1 MSMLTPIT
9 LEDISVNAKIVDFDN
24 LSTVVSDMS
33 ESISEM
39 ERNIVSNRTYIDET
53 KTRLD
58 ELSGD
63 VIDNKT
69 SIESIQYNIN
79 ECSS

>member
-9 LEDISVNAKIVDFDN
+9 IEDISVNAKIVDFDN

-39 ERNIVSNRTYIDET
+39 ERNILSNRTDIDKT
-53 KTRLD
+53 K
-58 ELSGD
+58 
-63 VIDNKT
+63 IK
-69 SIESIQYNIN
+69 IN
-79 ECSS
+79 EYSS